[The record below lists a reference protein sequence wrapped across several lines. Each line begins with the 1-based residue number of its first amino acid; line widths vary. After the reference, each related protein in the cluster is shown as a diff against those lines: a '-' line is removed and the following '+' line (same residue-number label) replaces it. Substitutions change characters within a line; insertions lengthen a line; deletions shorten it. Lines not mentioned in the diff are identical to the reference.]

1 MSLASCPVIW
11 HWWRVCLPPVHCP
24 HLNTLLRFSP
34 TFPSPGWAVPVF
46 SLSLSSLIILVMIN
60 DYLKLLKPLLYWW
73 GHKTPSVK
81 RSTKIHLLYQTLI
94 SILCHLCKVL
104 SLPSS
109 RLLIMLTS
117 ICPFT
122 DPGVHN
128 WRLAFTWILCH
139 QVWAYLLLNLLQP

>member
-1 MSLASCPVIW
+1 MFCHLALMKSLSPSCP
-11 HWWRVCLPPVHCP
+11 LPPFKHIAKILP
-24 HLNTLLRFSP
+24 N
-34 TFPSPGWAVPVF
+34 FPISR
-46 SLSLSSLIILVMIN
+46 LSSPSFQPQLEFIN
-60 DYLKLLKPLLYWW
+60 HLGVPYLKLLKPLLYWW

-94 SILCHLCKVL
+94 SILCQLCKVL

-122 DPGVHN
+122 DPGVRT